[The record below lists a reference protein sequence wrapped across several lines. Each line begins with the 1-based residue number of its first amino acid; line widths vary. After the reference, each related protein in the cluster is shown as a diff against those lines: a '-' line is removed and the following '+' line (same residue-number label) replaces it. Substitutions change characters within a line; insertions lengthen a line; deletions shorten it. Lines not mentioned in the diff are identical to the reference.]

1 MSLNKF
7 HITVIA
13 GWIVAVAATF
23 AGSVALGVPTTLAQ
37 GIGWLLAGVVPA
49 LILMSV
55 FRGAP
60 PPTISEVLYETE
72 HPARA
77 TVRAAAA
84 TTSGDD
90 APRI

>member
-13 GWIVAVAATF
+13 GWLVAVAASF
-23 AGSVALGVPTTLAQ
+23 AGSVALGVPPTLAQ
-37 GIGWLLAGVVPA
+37 GIGWLLLGAVPV

-77 TVRAAAA
+77 TVTNTA
-84 TTSGDD
+84 SGNSGND
-90 APRI
+90 APRG